1 MLSPQIILIAIISY
15 FVVLTAISYFT
26 GKEDN
31 NEVFFNA
38 KRLHS
43 SCLFLPKIINKTET
57 RFKNMEI
64 FKPSLKNQYI

>member
-31 NEVFFNA
+31 NEDNKERNCMESAIV
-38 KRLHS
+38 KDIQG
-43 SCLFLPKIINKTET
+43 SCYVEVSKSKD
-57 RFKNMEI
+57 
-64 FKPSLKNQYI
+64 

>member
-31 NEVFFNA
+31 LNIGKGGLMN
-38 KRLHS
+38 S
-43 SCLFLPKIINKTET
+43 LFLLQFSI
-57 RFKNMEI
+57 
-64 FKPSLKNQYI
+64 